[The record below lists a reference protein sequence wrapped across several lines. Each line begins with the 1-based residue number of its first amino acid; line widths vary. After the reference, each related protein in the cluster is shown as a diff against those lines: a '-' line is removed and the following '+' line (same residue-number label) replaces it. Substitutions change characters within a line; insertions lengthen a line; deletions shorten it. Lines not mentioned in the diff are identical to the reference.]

1 MAAIALALASALS
14 WGSADFLGGLKSRQL
29 PLLAVMFVSQL
40 AGLLAVLV
48 FIAATRPASPNPE
61 VLWAALGGAGGVI
74 ALTAFYHALSIGT
87 MSIVAP
93 ISATGAALPVI
104 VGVATGD
111 RPSAVQAVGIVVA
124 VVGVVLASREI
135 SDNAEEA
142 QAARRSVGLAVIAA
156 LGFGSFL
163 IAMDA
168 ASEHSVS
175 WALLSARST
184 SVLVLLVI
192 TLAVRAPRRVPR
204 RDVPSVAAVGGLD
217 LGANALY
224 GVAST
229 KGLLSVV
236 SVCGSLYPVTT
247 IILARLLLGERVRRI
262 QEAGIAAA
270 LVGVALIAA
279 G

>member
-1 MAAIALALASALS
+1 MAAIALALASAIS
-14 WGSADFLGGLKSRQL
+14 WGSADFLGGLFSRRL

-40 AGLLAVLV
+40 AGLVGVLILV
-48 FIAATRPASPNPE
+48 AAIERSGPNSE
-61 VLWAALGGAGGVI
+61 VLYAALGGAGGVL
-74 ALTAFYHALSIGT
+74 ALTAFYHALAIGT

-111 RPSAVQAVGIVVA
+111 RPSAVQAVGIVIA

-135 SDNAEEA
+135 SDDAEQAE
-142 QAARRSVGLAVIAA
+142 AARLSIALAVVAA

-168 ASEHSVS
+168 ASEHSVP
-175 WALLSARST
+175 WALLLARSA
-184 SVLVLLVI
+184 SVVLLLAV
-192 TLAVRAPRRVPR
+192 TLAASAPRSVPR
-204 RDVPSVAAVGGLD
+204 ADAPGVVTVGLLD
-217 LGANALY
+217 LTANGLFAL
-224 GVAST
+224 AST

-236 SVCGSLYPVTT
+236 GVCGSLYPVTT
-247 IILARLLLGERVRRI
+247 IVLARLVLGERVRRV
-262 QEAGIAAA
+262 QEVGIAAA
-270 LVGVALIAA
+270 LAGVTLIAA